1 VEEEMRPTLTR
12 LWNDERGIETLEWL
26 AIAVLLLIVA
36 FAIYSGNL
44 QKGLLDVA
52 TTISEKLSGAAGSLT
67 GS

>member
-1 VEEEMRPTLTR
+1 VEEAMRSTLIR
-12 LWNDERGIETLEWL
+12 LWNDERGVETLEWL

-52 TTISEKLSGAAGSLT
+52 TTISEKLSGAAGTLG